1 MKNENT
7 GEMKQYNIFGGVDGT
22 AAPERD
28 SRKRRHDD
36 YEGFVEKFRPKRT
49 TDDCYTPPEVYE
61 AVLEWL
67 GEQADLSGLEIIRP
81 FYPGGDY
88 ERFPYPERCAVV
100 DNPPFSIITKI
111 VRHYERRGVSY
122 FLFAP
127 TLTLLSIPTTT
138 VVACCARIVYGNG
151 AKVSTSF
158 VTNMLGR
165 DDCVITAPSLAI
177 RIERAQIPAAPQKCQ
192 KPMYST
198 PRHVLAIKDL
208 LAYCRR
214 RIPYT
219 LKRSECVKVRNLDG
233 YKAIGKNL
241 FSHGFILSD
250 RAARDRAEADR
261 AEADRAV
268 QAKAVEIPIALS
280 EREMEIVRALSG
292 GERQA

>member
-7 GEMKQYNIFGGVDGT
+7 GEMRQYNIFGGVDGA
-22 AAPERD
+22 AAPGMD

-127 TLTLLSIPTTT
+127 TLTLLSIPATTA
-138 VVACCARIVYGNG
+138 VAVGSRITYLNG
-151 AKVSTSF
+151 AKVNTSF

-165 DDCVITAPSLAI
+165 DDCVITAPSLAS
-177 RIERAQIPAAPQKCQ
+177 RIERAKIQAAPPKRE

-198 PRHVLAIKDL
+198 PRHVLAIKEL
-208 LAYCRR
+208 MAYCSR

-233 YKAIGKNL
+233 YKAVGKKV

-250 RAARDRAEADR
+250 SAARDRAEADR
-261 AEADRAV
+261 VVAQTRA
-268 QAKAVEIPIALS
+268 EIPIALS

-292 GERQA
+292 GEGITDENR